1 MVKFNP
7 RKRLYRSRKQRSI
20 AGVCGGIAEYL
31 DVDPSLVRIAWL
43 ILSMLGGPAAL
54 LYIVMAAVV
63 PEEPEFIQATAEK
76 PKRTEVEVA

>member
-7 RKRLYRSRKQRSI
+7 RKRLYRSRKRRSL

-31 DVDPSLVRIAWL
+31 DVDPSLVRIAWV
-43 ILSMLGGPAAL
+43 ILSMAGGPAVL

-63 PEEPEFIQATAEK
+63 PEEPEFIQASAEK
-76 PKRTEVEVA
+76 PKRAEAA

>member
-7 RKRLYRSRKQRSI
+7 RKRLYRSRKQRSL

-31 DVDPSLVRIAWL
+31 DVDPSLVRIAWV
-43 ILSMLGGPAAL
+43 ILSMAGGPAVL

-63 PEEPEFIQATAEK
+63 PEEPEFIQASAEK
-76 PKRTEVEVA
+76 PKRAEAA

>member
-1 MVKFNP
+1 MVKFNQ

-31 DVDPSLVRIAWL
+31 DVDPSLVRIAWV
-43 ILSMLGGPAAL
+43 ILSMMGGPAVL

-76 PKRTEVEVA
+76 PKRSEAA

>member
-7 RKRLYRSRKQRSI
+7 RKRLYRSRKQRSL

-31 DVDPSLVRIAWL
+31 GVDPSLVRIAWV
-43 ILSMLGGPAAL
+43 ILSMAGGPALL

-63 PEEPEFIQATAEK
+63 PEEPEFIPATAEK
-76 PKRTEVEVA
+76 PKRTEVEVF

>member
-7 RKRLYRSRKQRSI
+7 RKRLYRSRKQRSL

-31 DVDPSLVRIAWL
+31 DVDPSLVRIAWV
-43 ILSMLGGPAAL
+43 ILSTLGGPAVL

-76 PKRTEVEVA
+76 PKRAEVEVA

>member
-7 RKRLYRSRKQRSI
+7 RKRLYRSRKQRSL

-31 DVDPSLVRIAWL
+31 DVDPSLVRIAWV
-43 ILSMLGGPAAL
+43 ILSMAGGPAVL

-63 PEEPEFIQATAEK
+63 PEEPEFIQVTAEK
-76 PKRTEVEVA
+76 PKRAEAA